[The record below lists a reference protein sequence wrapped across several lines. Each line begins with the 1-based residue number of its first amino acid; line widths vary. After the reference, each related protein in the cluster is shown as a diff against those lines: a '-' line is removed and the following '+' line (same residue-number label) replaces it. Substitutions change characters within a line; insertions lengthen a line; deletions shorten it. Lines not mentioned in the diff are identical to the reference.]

1 MNAPLYGRTDDRQN
15 KRKGGTNMN
24 FQNPDT
30 SVLSD
35 KKLYIFDM
43 DGTIYLGFDVFPYAI
58 RFIKNLRKNGKKVMF
73 FTNNASHTT
82 EYYVQKL
89 SKLGFEPSP
98 RQERISCRYSR
109 TC

>member
-1 MNAPLYGRTDDRQN
+1 
-15 KRKGGTNMN
+15 MN
-24 FQNPDT
+24 FRNPDP
-30 SVLSD
+30 SVLSE

-89 SKLGFEPSP
+89 TNKATKHLLYLM
-98 RQERISCRYSR
+98 ISAVVIRY
-109 TC
+109 